1 MTQKHKTIKKK
12 LMDLTT
18 FKHKAF
24 VETKKAPLISLKVW
38 IKSKKKKRKKKLDI
52 LIDKRQRT
60 CSREREGRGEGRRE
74 RKRERNFTI

>member
-1 MTQKHKTIKKK
+1 
-12 LMDLTT
+12 MDLTT

-38 IKSKKKKRKKKLDI
+38 RKSKKKKRKKLDI

-60 CSREREGRGEGRRE
+60 CSREREREGGKEGKRGREKGFLPFE
-74 RKRERNFTI
+74 